1 LAKQQSRY
9 KAKNQQKEEFR
20 ENAKLNNKE
29 SPATEQKLCKV
40 YVCFVAGLFYLY
52 IDCDINMTNIKN
64 RKYEK
69 MIQRLSLVF
78 MVAAGGV
85 IGSLPLL
92 NGRDADAKAVRAEND
107 LLKTT
112 FSQDISQVCNV
123 STKER
128 PWQYIVIHHSASVKG
143 NATRFDT
150 YHRKNR
156 GWEHGLAYHFVIGN
170 GTLSGDGEIEVGDR
184 WKEQIHGAHTANM
197 DCNKV
202 GIGICLVGDFENGG
216 IPTGNQFDTLVRL
229 TRYLS
234 RKFDIP
240 LSNIILHSQVHQ
252 KGTACPGKNFP
263 VDEFKTSLIQIAST
277 EISPGRKS

>member
-1 LAKQQSRY
+1 
-9 KAKNQQKEEFR
+9 
-20 ENAKLNNKE
+20 
-29 SPATEQKLCKV
+29 
-40 YVCFVAGLFYLY
+40 
-52 IDCDINMTNIKN
+52 MTNTKN
-64 RKYEK
+64 RTYEK
-69 MIQRLSLVF
+69 MIQRISLAF

-85 IGSLPLL
+85 IGSLPVF
-92 NGRDADAKAVRAEND
+92 NGKDADAKVVKVKND
-107 LLKTT
+107 ILETA
-112 FSQDISQVCNV
+112 FAQNISQVCDV
-123 STKER
+123 GTKER
-128 PWQYIVIHHSASVKG
+128 HWQYIVIHHSASEKG

-150 YHRKNR
+150 YHRKHR

-170 GTLSGDGEIEVGDR
+170 GSLSGDGEIEVGNR

-216 IPTGNQFDTLVRL
+216 VPTGNQFDSLIRL

-234 RKFDIP
+234 WKYDIP

-263 VDEFKTSLIQIAST
+263 LDEFKTSLIQIASN
-277 EISPGRKS
+277 EISPARKS